1 MADSRQYVES
11 IGRGFKL
18 LTIVCRS
25 ALPLSLSE
33 LSKESDLSIS
43 TIQRLSYTLQRL
55 GFLDRDQRTKKFKIG
70 PEMISLSFAVID
82 NLSLKKVAFPYMQQ
96 LSKQLGEVV
105 ALATLSGTQIILIE
119 SIKTQQVLN
128 VNTNEGVSI
137 PAHATASGKAILAFL
152 PETEA
157 ERIVNEAG
165 FVKLTDNTITS
176 MKAFKNLLSNVRERG
191 FATAV
196 DENNYGLSAVAAPI
210 RGNNGEV
217 IASLTIMVPT
227 ARVTEKKLIEE
238 YSSKVI
244 QTAERISFDSGYRKK
259 NSHQS

>member
-1 MADSRQYVES
+1 
-11 IGRGFKL
+11 
-18 LTIVCRS
+18 
-25 ALPLSLSE
+25 
-33 LSKESDLSIS
+33 
-43 TIQRLSYTLQRL
+43 
-55 GFLDRDQRTKKFKIG
+55 
-70 PEMISLSFAVID
+70 
-82 NLSLKKVAFPYMQQ
+82 
-96 LSKQLGEVV
+96 LGEVV

-157 ERIVNEAG
+157 ERIINEAG
-165 FVKLTDNTITS
+165 FAKLTDNTITS
-176 MKAFKNLLSNVRERG
+176 MKAFKNQLSKVKERG

-210 RGNNGEV
+210 RSNTGDV
-217 IASLTIMVPT
+217 TASLTVMVPT
-227 ARVTEKKLIEE
+227 ARVTEKKLAEE
-238 YSSKVI
+238 YSLKVI

-259 NSHQS
+259 NSYQS

>member
-1 MADSRQYVES
+1 MES

-18 LTIVCRS
+18 LAIVCRKTS
-25 ALPLSLSE
+25 PLSLSE

-119 SIKTQQVLN
+119 SIKTQEETFGRLKNDRQYRAQVRLITDW
-128 VNTNEGVSI
+128 VD
-137 PAHATASGKAILAFL
+137 
-152 PETEA
+152 EA
-157 ERIVNEAG
+157 
-165 FVKLTDNTITS
+165 VKLI
-176 MKAFKNLLSNVRERG
+176 K
-191 FATAV
+191 
-196 DENNYGLSAVAAPI
+196 
-210 RGNNGEV
+210 
-217 IASLTIMVPT
+217 
-227 ARVTEKKLIEE
+227 
-238 YSSKVI
+238 
-244 QTAERISFDSGYRKK
+244 YR
-259 NSHQS
+259 S